1 MKHKFYSLFLH
12 HMMIAGLMMDGN
24 PGVWRA
30 IRQMDKSKEIEH
42 VRSIQNTESVRAA
55 VEQTERR
62 HAFRTE
68 RVD

>member
-24 PGVWRA
+24 PGVWRV

-42 VRSIQNTESVRAA
+42 VRSIQNTESVKMPLNKPRDA
-55 VEQTERR
+55 TP
-62 HAFRTE
+62 FRTE